1 MRKNYLFLF
10 SMKFFMLFY
19 EVFFVAFFAYSYL
32 LFFGETRLF
41 HQPSGKKP
49 RYNETSDNSN
59 NLESATSEMIGTTP
73 KHATW
78 LGRRKLRRLIQKESA
93 GSLSQSFKTPMEI
106 EKIVTQRICQ
116 TTLKLTK
123 TPPSKFIMTITGKL
137 VQFDFETA
145 ESLQASTDFLH
156 FTDTFLL
163 KML

>member
-1 MRKNYLFLF
+1 
-10 SMKFFMLFY
+10 MKFFMLFY